1 LGRRRKQDAE
11 KTQAQM
17 NDFGINIAGLT
28 AVLKARNFYKKPST
42 DKDRTVVV
50 IQGSGCNPDPA
61 WGRNIEVRTGPKT
74 HEMISSYDLEY
85 VVADGKKIRQ
95 IEVKPVD
102 SYVCGTPEPPVSV
115 HPSIP
120 AIPEKPRS
128 VRRKR

>member
-1 LGRRRKQDAE
+1 VFIE
-11 KTQAQM
+11 KAKTSM

-28 AVLKARNFYKKPST
+28 GVLKPRNFYKKPST
-42 DKDRTVVV
+42 DKERTVVV

-74 HEMISSYDLEY
+74 HETISSYDLEY
-85 VVADGKKIRQ
+85 VISDGKKIRH
-95 IEVKPVD
+95 IEVGPTD
-102 SYVCGTPEPPVSV
+102 SYVCGAPEPPVSV

-120 AIPEKPRS
+120 PAPEKPRN